1 MCSMK
6 RFHNYIISLF
16 VVICFAS
23 SQHVLTIADYHP
35 FPSEVDILKI
45 NPDVFEWGIA
55 GSFLLLDKIDNQ
67 LVSIGNLNGFQTVG
81 GFGRKNFSFSE
92 PIWVGV
98 EPNGISI
105 LDRLDNKVIYLDYRL
120 NYMSEVNLEP
130 RLYPDLAAID
140 KRGKMYM
147 YSSQFHG
154 VFYFEKRQLRKI
166 PHIDLNRF
174 SSIDFCIKKIM
185 VNQDGELGILDCNSF
200 VHLFSQH
207 GEFKLTIKSHVDSPE
222 FLVPLRN
229 EWYVFNI
236 EGNGQSII
244 ERITLQ
250 VPAVSLPVKDIKS
263 MNRSLAILSKDH
275 ISILNVK
282 LK

>member
-1 MCSMK
+1 MK
-6 RFHNYIISLF
+6 RPLNYIISLF
-16 VVICFAS
+16 LVICFTR
-23 SQHVLTIADYHP
+23 SQHVLTIANYHP
-35 FPSEVDILKI
+35 FPSEIDILKI
-45 NPDVFEWGIA
+45 NPDIFEWGIA
-55 GSFLLLDKIDNQ
+55 GSFLLLDKIENQ
-67 LVSIGNLNGFQTVG
+67 IVSIGNLNGFQTVG
-81 GFGRKNFSFSE
+81 GFGRNNFSFSE
-92 PIWVGV
+92 PIWIGV

-130 RLYPDLAAID
+130 RLYPDFAAID
-140 KRGKMYM
+140 KKGKTYI
-147 YSSQFHG
+147 YSSQFHSI
-154 VFYFEKRQLRKI
+154 FYFEKRQLRKI

-174 SSIDFCIKKIM
+174 PSIDFCIKKIM
-185 VNQDGELGILDCNSF
+185 VNQDSELGILDCNSY

-207 GEFKLTIKSHVDSPE
+207 GEFKRTIKSDVDSPK

-229 EWYVFNI
+229 KWYVFN
-236 EGNGQSII
+236 EGGNGQSII

>member
-1 MCSMK
+1 MRRSP
-6 RFHNYIISLF
+6 NYIISLF
-16 VVICFAS
+16 AVICIVR
-23 SQHVLTIADYHP
+23 SQHVLTIADYQP
-35 FPSEVDILKI
+35 FPSEISILNI
-45 NPDVFEWGIA
+45 NPDSFEWGVA

-67 LVSIGNLNGFQTVG
+67 LVSVGNLNGFQTVG
-81 GFGRKNFSFSE
+81 GFGRNNFSFSE

-105 LDRLDNKVIYLDYRL
+105 LDRLENKIVYLDYRL

-140 KRGKMYM
+140 KWGKMFI
-147 YSSQFHG
+147 YSSQFHSI
-154 VFYFEKRQLRKI
+154 FHFEKRHLRKT

-174 SSIDFCIKKIM
+174 SNIDFCIRKLM
-185 VNQDGELGILDCNSF
+185 VNQDGELGILDCNSY
-200 VHLFSQH
+200 VHLFSKH
-207 GEFKLTIKSHVDSPE
+207 GELKRTIKSHIDSPE
-222 FLVPLRN
+222 FLVPIRDK
-229 EWYVFNI
+229 WYVFNK

-244 ERITLQ
+244 EKITLQ
-250 VPAVSLPVKDIKS
+250 IPAVSLPIKDIKS
-263 MNRSLAILSKDH
+263 MNRSLAILSNDH